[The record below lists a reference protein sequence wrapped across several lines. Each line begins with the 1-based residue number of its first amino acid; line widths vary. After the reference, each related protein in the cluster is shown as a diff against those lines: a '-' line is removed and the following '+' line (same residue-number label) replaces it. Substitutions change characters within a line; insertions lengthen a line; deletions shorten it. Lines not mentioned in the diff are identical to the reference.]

1 MRLLRKKTSLQEAL
15 QRLYDSLSEIFYR
28 FKIRIALSLLFSI
41 ILSVSFPIIYVMFLL
56 TYLLIKTSTP
66 DQPLISQLSLYAL
79 SPGMY
84 ILEVKSDYKGIYNIF
99 TFIPLLNLVINL
111 VVFFILMMSLLSL
124 SAYIFN
130 KDNVREVMRRM
141 IDFRRKGFLND
152 LAKKLLREF

>member
-1 MRLLRKKTSLQEAL
+1 MRLLRRKTSLQEAL